1 MEATTKLSCIVIL
14 FATLFST
21 ACKKET
27 AEKPGSKPLET
38 FISSNTEF
46 DVYEIDDFPRTMTII
61 FKTTKAGKI
70 THLGA
75 KLESGT
81 YNVALIDSSS
91 QATLRT
97 TTVTVTDSANFAYTD
112 IDDVDIIAN
121 KMYYVSVNNATTS
134 NSQNKRYFTYNII
147 DGREFPITDGNFT
160 YLEPIFN
167 SNTTSATDVFE
178 GNIYRQSNSITGIP
192 GFIFSEN

>member
-1 MEATTKLSCIVIL
+1 MAKIATGKQIIIKTYLYKSIKRKKKKNVMRATTKLSCIVIL

-70 THLGA
+70 TH
-75 KLESGT
+75 
-81 YNVALIDSSS
+81 I
-91 QATLRT
+91 
-97 TTVTVTDSANFAYTD
+97 
-112 IDDVDIIAN
+112 
-121 KMYYVSVNNATTS
+121 
-134 NSQNKRYFTYNII
+134 
-147 DGREFPITDGNFT
+147 
-160 YLEPIFN
+160 
-167 SNTTSATDVFE
+167 
-178 GNIYRQSNSITGIP
+178 
-192 GFIFSEN
+192 